1 MTFQTPLSTEIG
13 TPFQKVVWE
22 QLRQIPVGETRSY
35 KELAI
40 QLGKPTAARAV
51 AQANGANQIALLIPC
66 HRVINT
72 DGQFGTAAKGLGV
85 GARRSIKKEVLLHA
99 STSFLL
105 LF

>member
-66 HRVINT
+66 QRVINT
-72 DGQFGTAAKGLGV
+72 DGQFGGYGGGLQRK
-85 GARRSIKKEVLLHA
+85 AWLLE
-99 STSFLL
+99 LEGQ
-105 LF
+105 